1 MQEGSAPLNL
11 YVEENFDRASSR
23 GTGNVKTISNYAP
36 VSQFLFFF
44 TIYRLKLYVQPTY
57 SKNILHVMIS
67 FNLPVKLLIWVY
79 QWSKDSY

>member
-36 VSQFLFFF
+36 VCLL
-44 TIYRLKLYVQPTY
+44 T
-57 SKNILHVMIS
+57 KNINQWICYVYKTLLQIAYGKRRS
-67 FNLPVKLLIWVY
+67 EGGKCCRFILPLIKKLIVNN
-79 QWSKDSY
+79 

>member
-36 VSQFLFFF
+36 VSQFFLFFLPF
-44 TIYRLKLYVQPTY
+44 TG
-57 SKNILHVMIS
+57 
-67 FNLPVKLLIWVY
+67 
-79 QWSKDSY
+79 